1 MAIRLSVV
9 IVIVLFTVSIPITTN
24 AQQPPPPTTTTT
36 TSKQAP
42 TTTSSPTQN
51 ATLFQST
58 EDSFRLQVPRGWVIH
73 DIDNTGSAL
82 LTEVMQGYG
91 ILAQLCPETGQQQP
105 QIFRNVS
112 SSRCQQTQQ
121 TIYVIRYPNLGAKL
135 GIGSGDDIF
144 SMVNRSTIPNP
155 LLAYHMQ
162 KLNEAGY
169 EDIQIVNSTDRTVNV
184 IIGSSSMSLSSNN
197 AIATTKVPAKLVEIT
212 YRTNSAPNQT
222 RTGYFILTAT
232 AATPRN
238 LGTITGYS
246 LFYEGNSIVSSNKT
260 ETSSTIPS
268 GSPGLP
274 RPLPTTTTT
283 VLPPQTTPTV
293 PLPAAVRQV
302 FDSFQ
307 LIAAPT
313 EPLRVEI
320 TSSDT
325 EGVAP
330 ATFRFEAHVTGGMEP
345 YSFSWSFGDG
355 SGGSSNSQETDD
367 DNNNTIRH
375 TFDRAGTYNVDV
387 TVTDSTGRTAF
398 DNIEIN
404 VKEAPVATEQPP
416 NVHNFL
422 DDLIDNL
429 GLT

>member
-1 MAIRLSVV
+1 MSSSLTVSQDMAIRLSVV

-36 TSKQAP
+36 SRQAP

-135 GIGSGDDIF
+135 GIGSGEDAFPIA
-144 SMVNRSTIPNP
+144 NRGTIPNP

-169 EDIQIVNSTDRTVNV
+169 EDIQIVNSTDRIVNV
-184 IIGSSSMSLSSNN
+184 IISGISGNGSKSLSSNN

-232 AATPRN
+232 A
-238 LGTITGYS
+238 
-246 LFYEGNSIVSSNKT
+246 
-260 ETSSTIPS
+260 
-268 GSPGLP
+268 
-274 RPLPTTTTT
+274 
-283 VLPPQTTPTV
+283 
-293 PLPAAVRQV
+293 
-302 FDSFQ
+302 
-307 LIAAPT
+307 
-313 EPLRVEI
+313 
-320 TSSDT
+320 
-325 EGVAP
+325 
-330 ATFRFEAHVTGGMEP
+330 
-345 YSFSWSFGDG
+345 
-355 SGGSSNSQETDD
+355 
-367 DNNNTIRH
+367 
-375 TFDRAGTYNVDV
+375 
-387 TVTDSTGRTAF
+387 
-398 DNIEIN
+398 
-404 VKEAPVATEQPP
+404 
-416 NVHNFL
+416 
-422 DDLIDNL
+422 
-429 GLT
+429 

>member
-1 MAIRLSVV
+1 
-9 IVIVLFTVSIPITTN
+9 
-24 AQQPPPPTTTTT
+24 
-36 TSKQAP
+36 
-42 TTTSSPTQN
+42 
-51 ATLFQST
+51 
-58 EDSFRLQVPRGWVIH
+58 
-73 DIDNTGSAL
+73 
-82 LTEVMQGYG
+82 
-91 ILAQLCPETGQQQP
+91 
-105 QIFRNVS
+105 
-112 SSRCQQTQQ
+112 
-121 TIYVIRYPNLGAKL
+121 
-135 GIGSGDDIF
+135 
-144 SMVNRSTIPNP
+144 
-155 LLAYHMQ
+155 
-162 KLNEAGY
+162 
-169 EDIQIVNSTDRTVNV
+169 
-184 IIGSSSMSLSSNN
+184 SLSSNN

-246 LFYEGNSIVSSNKT
+246 LFYEGNSIASSNKT

-355 SGGSSNSQETDD
+355 SSSRQERGEDDDNTIRHTFDRAGTYNVRVVVTDSTGRTASDSILIRVEAPPPLRGVNIISNATEGVAPATFRFEANVTGGMEPYSFSWSFGDGSGGSSNSQETDD
-367 DNNNTIRH
+367 DDNNTIRH